1 MSGRDTAITV
11 SRLNSYVRG
20 VLWEDMNLKSVRVKG
35 EVSNCTYATSGHI
48 YFTLKDA
55 GASVRCLMFR
65 SRAVGLSFRL
75 KDGMAVIV
83 TGDVDLYEA
92 GGQYQLKV
100 SSAVKDGTGVL
111 YERYEQLKARLKA
124 EGLFDEAHKKPL
136 PAYPSSVGIVT
147 ARTGKAIHDIVTNAT
162 RRNPWIQLVFC
173 PANVQGDG
181 AASTLIRGIRAL
193 ESYGVDVIIIGRGGG
208 SIEELWEFNDERLAR
223 TVYNCTVPV
232 ISAVGHDSDTTIIDY
247 VADRVASTPTAA
259 AELAVP
265 DMVKIAAYLDQMRIR
280 LDGIM
285 ESQAAGARAQA
296 AHYAAQLRALSPG
309 RVLQERKQSLE
320 TARKRMQVMMEHR
333 LSDGKQSLIEQ
344 ENSLV
349 RLMRQRMEDA
359 RNRNALYA
367 QKLHGLSP
375 LRQLE
380 RGYAYVSD
388 EEGHGVSSITQAPGG
403 SILQI
408 EVTDGRIRAA
418 VEETISVIRERIGEE

>member
-20 VLWEDMNLKSVRVKG
+20 ILWEDMNLRGVKVRG

-65 SRAVGLSFRL
+65 SRAVGLNFRL
-75 KDGMAVIV
+75 KDGMGVIV

-136 PAYPSSVGIVT
+136 PAYPASVGIVT

-173 PANVQGDG
+173 PASVQGEG

-223 TVYNCTVPV
+223 TVYNCSIPV

-265 DMVKIAAYLDQMRIR
+265 DMVKIAAYLDQMRGR

-285 ESQAAGARAQA
+285 QSQAAGARAQA

-309 RVLQERKQSLE
+309 RVLQDRKQSLD

-333 LSDGKQSLIEQ
+333 LSDGKQSLLEQ

-349 RLMRQRMEDA
+349 RLMNQRMEDA

-380 RGYAYVSD
+380 RGYAYVSN
-388 EEGHGVSSITQAPGG
+388 EEGHGVSSISQAPQG

-408 EVTDGRIRAA
+408 EVTDGRIRAKA
-418 VEETISVIRERIGEE
+418 EEIIPVIRERIGEE

>member
-20 VLWEDMNLKSVRVKG
+20 VLWEDMNLRGVRVRG

-65 SRAVGLSFRL
+65 SRAVGLNFRL
-75 KDGMAVIV
+75 KDGMGVIV

-124 EGLFDEAHKKPL
+124 EGLFDEAHKKAL
-136 PAYPSSVGIVT
+136 PAYPASVGIVT

-173 PANVQGDG
+173 PASVQGEG

-223 TVYNCTVPV
+223 TVYNCSIPV

-265 DMVKIAAYLDQMRIR
+265 DMVKIAAYLDQMRGR

-285 ESQAAGARAQA
+285 QSQAAGARAQA

-309 RVLQERKQSLE
+309 RVLQDRKQSLD

-333 LSDGKQSLIEQ
+333 LSDGKQSLLEQ

-349 RLMRQRMEDA
+349 RLMNQRMEDA

-388 EEGHGVSSITQAPGG
+388 EEGHGVSSISQAPQG

-408 EVTDGRIRAA
+408 EVTDGRIRAKA
-418 VEETISVIRERIGEE
+418 EEIIPVIRERIGEE

>member
-20 VLWEDMNLKSVRVKG
+20 ILWEDMNLRGVKVRG

-65 SRAVGLSFRL
+65 SRAVGLNFRL
-75 KDGMAVIV
+75 KDGMGVIV

-136 PAYPSSVGIVT
+136 PAYPASVGIVT

-173 PANVQGDG
+173 PASVQGEG
-181 AASTLIRGIRAL
+181 AASTLIRGIRTL

-223 TVYNCTVPV
+223 TVYNCSIPV

-265 DMVKIAAYLDQMRIR
+265 DMVKIAAYLDQMRGR

-285 ESQAAGARAQA
+285 QSQAAGARAQA

-309 RVLQERKQSLE
+309 RVLQDRKQSLD

-333 LSDGKQSLIEQ
+333 LSDGKQSLLEQ

-349 RLMRQRMEDA
+349 RLMNQRMEDA

-380 RGYAYVSD
+380 RGYAYVSN
-388 EEGHGVSSITQAPGG
+388 EEGHGVSSISQAPQG

-408 EVTDGRIRAA
+408 EVTDGRIRAKA
-418 VEETISVIRERIGEE
+418 EEIIPVIRERIGEE

>member
-20 VLWEDMNLKSVRVKG
+20 ILWEDMNLRGVKVRG

-65 SRAVGLSFRL
+65 SRAVGLNFRL
-75 KDGMAVIV
+75 KDGMGVIV

-136 PAYPSSVGIVT
+136 PAYPASVGIVT

-173 PANVQGDG
+173 PASVQGEG
-181 AASTLIRGIRAL
+181 AASTLIRGIRTL

-223 TVYNCTVPV
+223 TVYNCSIPV

-265 DMVKIAAYLDQMRIR
+265 DMVKIAAYLDQMRGR

-285 ESQAAGARAQA
+285 QSQAAGARAQA

-309 RVLQERKQSLE
+309 RVLQDRKQSLD

-333 LSDGKQSLIEQ
+333 LSDGKQSLLEQ

-349 RLMRQRMEDA
+349 RLMNQRMEDA

-388 EEGHGVSSITQAPGG
+388 EEGHGVSSISQAPQG

-408 EVTDGRIRAA
+408 EVTDGRIRAKA
-418 VEETISVIRERIGEE
+418 EEIIPVIRERIGEE

>member
-1 MSGRDTAITV
+1 MSGRDNAITV

-20 VLWEDMNLKSVRVKG
+20 VLWEDMNLRGVRVRG

-65 SRAVGLSFRL
+65 SRAAGLNFRL
-75 KDGMAVIV
+75 KDGMGVIV

-100 SSAVKDGTGVL
+100 SAAVKDGTGLL

-124 EGLFDEAHKKPL
+124 EGLFDEVHKKPL

-173 PANVQGDG
+173 PASVQGEG

-223 TVYNCTVPV
+223 AVFSCSVPV

-265 DMVKIAAYLDQMRIR
+265 DRVQVAEYLDQMQGR
-280 LDGIM
+280 LGGIM
-285 ESQAAGARAQA
+285 EAKTAGARAQT

-309 RVLQERKQSLE
+309 RVLQDRKQSLD

-333 LSDGKQSLIEQ
+333 LSDGKQSLLEQ
-344 ENSLV
+344 ENSLT
-349 RLMRQRMEDA
+349 RLMHQRMEDA
-359 RNRNALYA
+359 RNRNALFA

-380 RGYAYVSD
+380 RGYAYVSN
-388 EEGHGVSSITQAPGG
+388 EEGHGVSSITQVSRG
-403 SILQI
+403 SVLQV
-408 EVTDGRIRAA
+408 EMTDGRIRAK
-418 VEETISVIRERIGEE
+418 VEETIPVIRERIGEE

>member
-20 VLWEDMNLKSVRVKG
+20 ILWEDMNLRGVKVRG

-55 GASVRCLMFR
+55 GASVRCLMVR
-65 SRAVGLSFRL
+65 SRAAGLNFRL
-75 KDGMAVIV
+75 KDGMGVIV

-136 PAYPSSVGIVT
+136 PAYPASVGIVT

-173 PANVQGDG
+173 PASVQGEG

-223 TVYNCTVPV
+223 TVYNCSIPV

-265 DMVKIAAYLDQMRIR
+265 DMVKIAAYLDQMRGR

-285 ESQAAGARAQA
+285 QSQAAGARAQA

-309 RVLQERKQSLE
+309 RVLQDRKQSLD

-333 LSDGKQSLIEQ
+333 LSDGKQSLLEQ

-349 RLMRQRMEDA
+349 RLMNQRMEDA

-380 RGYAYVSD
+380 RGYAYVSN
-388 EEGHGVSSITQAPGG
+388 EEGHGVSSISQAPQG

-408 EVTDGRIRAA
+408 EVTDGRIRAKA
-418 VEETISVIRERIGEE
+418 EEIIPVIRERIGEE

>member
-1 MSGRDTAITV
+1 
-11 SRLNSYVRG
+11 
-20 VLWEDMNLKSVRVKG
+20 
-35 EVSNCTYATSGHI
+35 
-48 YFTLKDA
+48 
-55 GASVRCLMFR
+55 
-65 SRAVGLSFRL
+65 
-75 KDGMAVIV
+75 
-83 TGDVDLYEA
+83 
-92 GGQYQLKV
+92 
-100 SSAVKDGTGVL
+100 
-111 YERYEQLKARLKA
+111 
-124 EGLFDEAHKKPL
+124 
-136 PAYPSSVGIVT
+136 
-147 ARTGKAIHDIVTNAT
+147 
-162 RRNPWIQLVFC
+162 
-173 PANVQGDG
+173 
-181 AASTLIRGIRAL
+181 L

-223 TVYNCTVPV
+223 TVYNCSIPV

-265 DMVKIAAYLDQMRIR
+265 DMVKIAAYLDQMRGR

-285 ESQAAGARAQA
+285 QSQAAGARAQA

-309 RVLQERKQSLE
+309 RVLQDRKQSLD

-333 LSDGKQSLIEQ
+333 LSDGKQSLLEQ

-349 RLMRQRMEDA
+349 RLMNQRMEDA

-380 RGYAYVSD
+380 RGYAYVSN
-388 EEGHGVSSITQAPGG
+388 EEGHGVSSISQAPQG

-408 EVTDGRIRAA
+408 EVTDGRIRAKA
-418 VEETISVIRERIGEE
+418 EEIIPVIRERIGEE

>member
-1 MSGRDTAITV
+1 MSGNVTAITV

-20 VLWEDMNLKSVRVKG
+20 ILWEDMNLHGVKVRG
-35 EVSNCTYATSGHI
+35 EISNCTYATSGHI

-65 SRAVGLSFRL
+65 SKAAGLSFRL
-75 KDGMAVIV
+75 RDGMAVIV
-83 TGDVDLYEA
+83 TGDADLYEA

-100 SSAVKDGTGVL
+100 SAAQKDGTGIL
-111 YERYEQLKARLKA
+111 YERYEQLKARLKQ
-124 EGLFDEAHKKPL
+124 EGLFEEAHKKPL
-136 PAYPSSVGIVT
+136 PAYPSTVGIVT

-173 PANVQGDG
+173 PASVQGEG
-181 AASTLIRGIRAL
+181 AAATLIRGIRAL
-193 ESYGVDVIIIGRGGG
+193 EAYGVDVIIIGRGGG
-208 SIEELWEFNDERLAR
+208 SIEELWEFNNERLAR
-223 TVYNCTVPV
+223 TVFDCSVPV

-265 DMVKIAAYLDQMRIR
+265 DMVKIAAYLDQMRGR

-285 ESQAAGARAQA
+285 EAQTAGAKAQA
-296 AHYAAQLRALSPG
+296 AHLAAQLRALSPG
-309 RVLQERKQSLE
+309 RVLQDRRQALA
-320 TARKRMQVMMEHR
+320 TAGKRMQVMMEHR
-333 LSDGKQSLIEQ
+333 LSDSKQSLLDQ
-344 ENSLV
+344 ENSLA
-349 RLMRQRMEDA
+349 RLMRQRTEDS
-359 RNRNALYA
+359 RNKNALYA

-388 EEGHGVSSITQAPGG
+388 EAGHGVSSISQVSGG
-403 SILQI
+403 AALQI
-408 EVTDGRIRAA
+408 EMTDGRIRAA
-418 VEETISVIRERIGEE
+418 VEEIIPVSRERIGEE

>member
-1 MSGRDTAITV
+1 MSGRDNAITV

-20 VLWEDMNLKSVRVKG
+20 ILWEDMNLRGVKVRG

-65 SRAVGLSFRL
+65 SRAVGLNFRL
-75 KDGMAVIV
+75 KDGMGVIV

-136 PAYPSSVGIVT
+136 PAYPASVGIVT

-173 PANVQGDG
+173 PASVQGEG
-181 AASTLIRGIRAL
+181 AASTLIRGIRTL

-223 TVYNCTVPV
+223 TVYNCSIPV

-265 DMVKIAAYLDQMRIR
+265 DMVKIAAYLDQMRGR

-285 ESQAAGARAQA
+285 QSQAAGARAQA

-309 RVLQERKQSLE
+309 RVLQDRKQSLD

-333 LSDGKQSLIEQ
+333 LSDGKQSLLEQ

-349 RLMRQRMEDA
+349 RLMNQRMEDA

-380 RGYAYVSD
+380 RGYAYVSN
-388 EEGHGVSSITQAPGG
+388 EEGHGVSSISQAPQG

-408 EVTDGRIRAA
+408 EVTDGRIRAKA
-418 VEETISVIRERIGEE
+418 EEIIPVIRERIGEE

>member
-20 VLWEDMNLKSVRVKG
+20 VLWEDMNLRGVRVRG

-65 SRAVGLSFRL
+65 SRAVGLNFRL
-75 KDGMAVIV
+75 KDGMGVIV

-136 PAYPSSVGIVT
+136 PAYPASVGIVT

-173 PANVQGDG
+173 PASVQGEG
-181 AASTLIRGIRAL
+181 AASTLIRGIRTL

-223 TVYNCTVPV
+223 TVYNCSIPV

-265 DMVKIAAYLDQMRIR
+265 DMVKIAAYLDQMRGR

-285 ESQAAGARAQA
+285 QSQAAGARAQA

-309 RVLQERKQSLE
+309 RVLQDRKQSLD

-333 LSDGKQSLIEQ
+333 LSDGKQSLLEQ

-349 RLMRQRMEDA
+349 RLMNQRMEDA

-380 RGYAYVSD
+380 RGYAYVSN
-388 EEGHGVSSITQAPGG
+388 EEGHGVSSISQAPQG

-408 EVTDGRIRAA
+408 EVTDGRIRAKA
-418 VEETISVIRERIGEE
+418 EEIIPVIRERIGEE